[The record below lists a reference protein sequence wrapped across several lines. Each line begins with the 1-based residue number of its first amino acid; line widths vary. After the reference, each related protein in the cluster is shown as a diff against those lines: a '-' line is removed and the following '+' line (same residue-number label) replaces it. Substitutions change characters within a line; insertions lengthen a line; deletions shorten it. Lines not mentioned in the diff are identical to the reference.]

1 MKLINVLNARSV
13 ITSKAQVKG
22 VNFKTSF
29 KFMKFLKAT
38 DEDEKFYNEKREE
51 LTKTFATKDEDGRI
65 IIENNQYKF
74 TDENL
79 AEINKQISELAAME
93 VEIPETLKFS
103 SEELEKMEFTIEEVS
118 AIYELIKEEE

>member
-38 DEDEKFYNEKREE
+38 DEDENFYNEKREE
-51 LTKTFATKDEDGRI
+51 LIKTVATKDEDGRI

-79 AEINKQISELAAME
+79 AEINKQISELAATE

>member
-1 MKLINVLNARSV
+1 MKLNNVLNARSV
-13 ITSKAQVKG
+13 ITSNAQVKG

-51 LTKTFATKDEDGRI
+51 LIKTFATKDEDGKI
-65 IIENNQYKF
+65 VIENNQYKF
-74 TDENL
+74 TNENL
-79 AEINKQISELAAME
+79 AEINKQISELAATE

>member
-51 LTKTFATKDEDGRI
+51 FIKTFATKDENGKI

-79 AEINKQISELAAME
+79 AEINKQISELAATE
-93 VEIPETLKFS
+93 VGIPETLKFS